1 MIQDYDFLNFD
12 NKSIEF
18 KLSNAT
24 TAYNLKLFLSQ
35 ANKLSS
41 TDAFSTQEEYEDDSN
56 FENDFFDISNI
67 SNMEYINPTIS
78 LKEEEM
84 GQEDFFA
91 LYFNSSKDNSIS
103 PEFNEE
109 KKAIF
114 QVNYRIR
121 CDEEENDKPKDKALF
136 QIDFGKTFLKKNVL
150 PKINRRRESKDNI
163 RKKLKIVFFNNY
175 LFKKINAILKS
186 QQSKLYF
193 EKFPI
198 TFVNDIRKN
207 TNKDIIYMTLLE
219 ILSRKEL
226 YNEKDLD
233 NYYHN
238 LKVVESKE
246 FKENENLKKIL
257 NKKYCEL
264 FEEFINSKE
273 FNVDEINRLKKN
285 NLDDVYIKRYI
296 FQSKYF
302 IKYFAE

>member
-1 MIQDYDFLNFD
+1 MIQDYDFLDFD

-18 KLSNAT
+18 KLSNTT

-84 GQEDFFA
+84 NQEEFFA

-136 QIDFGKTFLKKNVL
+136 QIDFGNTFLKKKVL

>member
-41 TDAFSTQEEYEDDSN
+41 TDAFSTQEEYKDDSN

-136 QIDFGKTFLKKNVL
+136 QIDFWKTFLNKKVL

>member
-84 GQEDFFA
+84 NQEEFFA
-91 LYFNSSKDNSIS
+91 LYFNTSKDNSIS

-136 QIDFGKTFLKKNVL
+136 QIDFGNTFLKKKVL

>member
-1 MIQDYDFLNFD
+1 MIQDYDFLDFD

-18 KLSNAT
+18 KLSNTT

-84 GQEDFFA
+84 NQEEFFA

-121 CDEEENDKPKDKALF
+121 CNEEENDKPKDKALF
-136 QIDFGKTFLKKNVL
+136 QIDFGKTFLNKKVL

-175 LFKKINAILKS
+175 LFKKINVILKS

>member
-41 TDAFSTQEEYEDDSN
+41 TDAFSTQEEYKDDSN

-84 GQEDFFA
+84 NQEEFFA

-136 QIDFGKTFLKKNVL
+136 QIDFGKTFLNKKVL

-246 FKENENLKKIL
+246 FKENENLKKLL
-257 NKKYCEL
+257 NKKYFEL

>member
-84 GQEDFFA
+84 NQEDFFA

-136 QIDFGKTFLKKNVL
+136 QIDFGKTFLNKKVL

>member
-114 QVNYRIR
+114 QVNYRSR

-136 QIDFGKTFLKKNVL
+136 QIDFWKTFLNKKVL

>member
-1 MIQDYDFLNFD
+1 MIQDYDFLDFD

-18 KLSNAT
+18 KLSNTT

-41 TDAFSTQEEYEDDSN
+41 TDAFSTQEEYKDDSN

-84 GQEDFFA
+84 NQEEFFA

-136 QIDFGKTFLKKNVL
+136 QIDFWKTFLNKKVL

-175 LFKKINAILKS
+175 LFKKINAILRS

>member
-41 TDAFSTQEEYEDDSN
+41 TDAFSTQEEYKDDSN

-84 GQEDFFA
+84 NQEEFFA

-103 PEFNEE
+103 PEYNEE

-136 QIDFGKTFLKKNVL
+136 QIDFWKTFLNKKVL

>member
-41 TDAFSTQEEYEDDSN
+41 TDAFSTQEEYKDDSN

-136 QIDFGKTFLKKNVL
+136 QIDFWKTFLNKKVL

-273 FNVDEINRLKKN
+273 FNIDEINRLKKN

>member
-1 MIQDYDFLNFD
+1 MIQDYDFLDFD

-18 KLSNAT
+18 KLSNTT

-84 GQEDFFA
+84 NQEEFFA

-136 QIDFGKTFLKKNVL
+136 QIDFGEKKVL

>member
-41 TDAFSTQEEYEDDSN
+41 TDAFSTQEEYKDDSN

-136 QIDFGKTFLKKNVL
+136 QIDFGNTFLKKKVL

>member
-1 MIQDYDFLNFD
+1 MIQDYDFLDFD

-18 KLSNAT
+18 KLSNTT

-84 GQEDFFA
+84 NQEEFFA
-91 LYFNSSKDNSIS
+91 LYFNTSKDNSIS

-136 QIDFGKTFLKKNVL
+136 QIDFGKTFLNKKVL

>member
-136 QIDFGKTFLKKNVL
+136 QIDLWKTFLNKKVL

>member
-84 GQEDFFA
+84 NQEEFFA
-91 LYFNSSKDNSIS
+91 LYFNTSKDNSIS

-136 QIDFGKTFLKKNVL
+136 QIDFWKKKVL

-246 FKENENLKKIL
+246 FKENENLKKLL

>member
-1 MIQDYDFLNFD
+1 MIQDYDFLDFD
-12 NKSIEF
+12 NKSTEF
-18 KLSNAT
+18 KLSNTT

-41 TDAFSTQEEYEDDSN
+41 TDAFSTQEEYKDDSN

-84 GQEDFFA
+84 NQEEFFA
-91 LYFNSSKDNSIS
+91 LYFNTSKDNSIS

-136 QIDFGKTFLKKNVL
+136 QIDFGNIFLKKKVL

-246 FKENENLKKIL
+246 FKENENLKKLL

>member
-136 QIDFGKTFLKKNVL
+136 QIDFGNTFLKKKVL

>member
-136 QIDFGKTFLKKNVL
+136 QIDFGKTFLNKNVL

>member
-84 GQEDFFA
+84 NQEEFFA

-136 QIDFGKTFLKKNVL
+136 QIDFWKTFLNKKVL

-175 LFKKINAILKS
+175 LFKKINAILRS

>member
-1 MIQDYDFLNFD
+1 MIQDYDFLDFD

-18 KLSNAT
+18 KLSNTT

-84 GQEDFFA
+84 NQEEFFA

-136 QIDFGKTFLKKNVL
+136 QIDFGKTFLNKKVL

>member
-18 KLSNAT
+18 KLSNVT

-41 TDAFSTQEEYEDDSN
+41 TDAFSTQEEYKDDSN

-84 GQEDFFA
+84 NQEEFFA
-91 LYFNSSKDNSIS
+91 LYFNTSKDNSIS

-136 QIDFGKTFLKKNVL
+136 QIDFGNIFLKKKVL

>member
-1 MIQDYDFLNFD
+1 MIQDYDFLDFD
-12 NKSIEF
+12 NKSTEF
-18 KLSNAT
+18 KLSNTT

-41 TDAFSTQEEYEDDSN
+41 TDAFSTQEEFEDDSN
-56 FENDFFDISNI
+56 FENDFFDVSNI

-136 QIDFGKTFLKKNVL
+136 QIDFGKTILKKKVL

-246 FKENENLKKIL
+246 FKENENLKKLL

>member
-136 QIDFGKTFLKKNVL
+136 QIDFGKKKVL

>member
-121 CDEEENDKPKDKALF
+121 CNEEENDKPKDKALF
-136 QIDFGKTFLKKNVL
+136 QIDFGKTFLNKKVL

>member
-84 GQEDFFA
+84 NQEDFFA
-91 LYFNSSKDNSIS
+91 LFFNSSKDNSIS

-136 QIDFGKTFLKKNVL
+136 QIDFGKTFLNKKVL

-273 FNVDEINRLKKN
+273 FNIDEINRLKKN

>member
-1 MIQDYDFLNFD
+1 MIQDYDFLDFD

-18 KLSNAT
+18 KLSNTT

-136 QIDFGKTFLKKNVL
+136 QIDFGKTFLNKKVL

>member
-84 GQEDFFA
+84 NQEEFFA
-91 LYFNSSKDNSIS
+91 LYFNTSKDNSIS

-136 QIDFGKTFLKKNVL
+136 QIDFWKKKVL

>member
-1 MIQDYDFLNFD
+1 MIQDYDFLDFD
-12 NKSIEF
+12 NKSTEF
-18 KLSNAT
+18 KLSNTT

-136 QIDFGKTFLKKNVL
+136 QIDFGKTFLNKKVL

-273 FNVDEINRLKKN
+273 FNIDEINRLKKN

>member
-1 MIQDYDFLNFD
+1 MIQDYDFLDFD

-18 KLSNAT
+18 KLSNTT

-136 QIDFGKTFLKKNVL
+136 QIDFWKTFLNKKVL

>member
-136 QIDFGKTFLKKNVL
+136 QIDFGKTFLNKKVL

>member
-1 MIQDYDFLNFD
+1 MIQDYDFLGFD

-41 TDAFSTQEEYEDDSN
+41 TDAFSTQEEYKDDSN

-84 GQEDFFA
+84 NQEEFFA

-136 QIDFGKTFLKKNVL
+136 QIDFEKTFLKKKVL

>member
-1 MIQDYDFLNFD
+1 MIQDYDFLDFD

-18 KLSNAT
+18 KLSNTT

-84 GQEDFFA
+84 NQEEFFA

-136 QIDFGKTFLKKNVL
+136 QIDFGKTFLNKKVL

-175 LFKKINAILKS
+175 LFKKINAILRS

>member
-18 KLSNAT
+18 KLSNTT

-136 QIDFGKTFLKKNVL
+136 QIDFWKTFLNKKVL

>member
-1 MIQDYDFLNFD
+1 MIQDYDFLDFD
-12 NKSIEF
+12 NKSTEF
-18 KLSNAT
+18 KLSNTT

-136 QIDFGKTFLKKNVL
+136 QIDFGNIFLKKKVL

-246 FKENENLKKIL
+246 FKENENLKKLL

>member
-1 MIQDYDFLNFD
+1 M
-12 NKSIEF
+12 SIPI
-18 KLSNAT
+18 
-24 TAYNLKLFLSQ
+24 SQ
-35 ANKLSS
+35 F
-41 TDAFSTQEEYEDDSN
+41 T
-56 FENDFFDISNI
+56 
-67 SNMEYINPTIS
+67 PTFP
-78 LKEEEM
+78 L
-84 GQEDFFA
+84 FFA

-136 QIDFGKTFLKKNVL
+136 QIDFEKTFLKKKVL

>member
-1 MIQDYDFLNFD
+1 MIQDYDFLDFD
-12 NKSIEF
+12 NKSTEF
-18 KLSNAT
+18 KLSNTT

-136 QIDFGKTFLKKNVL
+136 QIDFGKTFLNKKVL

>member
-1 MIQDYDFLNFD
+1 MIQDYDFLDFD
-12 NKSIEF
+12 NKSTEF
-18 KLSNAT
+18 KLSNTT

-84 GQEDFFA
+84 NQEEFFA
-91 LYFNSSKDNSIS
+91 LYFNTSKDNSIS

-136 QIDFGKTFLKKNVL
+136 QIDFGNTFLKKKVL

>member
-1 MIQDYDFLNFD
+1 MIQDYDFLDFD

-18 KLSNAT
+18 KLSNTT

-84 GQEDFFA
+84 NQEEFFA
-91 LYFNSSKDNSIS
+91 LYFNTSKDNSIS

-136 QIDFGKTFLKKNVL
+136 QIDFGKKKVL

>member
-41 TDAFSTQEEYEDDSN
+41 TDAFSTQEEYKDDSN

-84 GQEDFFA
+84 NQEEFFA

-136 QIDFGKTFLKKNVL
+136 QIDFGKTFLNKKVL